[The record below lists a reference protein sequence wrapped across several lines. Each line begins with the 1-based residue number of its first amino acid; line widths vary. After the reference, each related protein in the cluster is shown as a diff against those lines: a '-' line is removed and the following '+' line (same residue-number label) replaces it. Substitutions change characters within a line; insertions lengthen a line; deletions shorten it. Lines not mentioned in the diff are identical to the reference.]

1 MDLKLPLQA
10 YVHKFIPKNK
20 FYEKAVISVLLK
32 RSFIEQIQ
40 KITWEYKLAES
51 TIGIKG
57 TDAVEEIQIFEIQL
71 KEKVIPKNALKV
83 IDKTIPYPILYI
95 FRYEEHL
102 AYGIML
108 KQNDQ
113 RYYFSEW
120 DEEMHFSFIGK
131 DLEHVYQGIIA
142 EFIAVKKEGENFD
155 SIIETDKQI
164 EILKKEIDRLKNKV
178 RTEKQFNRKVEYNR
192 MLLEKKESLK
202 SILEVNK

>member
-1 MDLKLPLQA
+1 MNLKLPLQA
-10 YVHKFIPKNK
+10 YVHKYIPKNR
-20 FYEKAVISVLLK
+20 FYEKAVISILLK

-83 IDKTIPYPILYI
+83 IDRTIPYPILYI
-95 FRYEEHL
+95 FRYEECL

-120 DEEMHFSFIGK
+120 DEEMHFSFTGK

-178 RTEKQFNRKVEYNR
+178 RTEKQFNRKVEYNK

>member
-1 MDLKLPLQA
+1 MNLKLPLQA
-10 YVHKFIPKNK
+10 YVHKYIPKNR
-20 FYEKAVISVLLK
+20 FYEKAVISILLK

-71 KEKVIPKNALKV
+71 KEKVVPKNALKV
-83 IDKTIPYPILYI
+83 IDRTIPYPILYI
-95 FRYEEHL
+95 FRYEECL

-108 KQNDQ
+108 KQNNQ

-120 DEEMHFSFIGK
+120 DEEIHFSFIGK
-131 DLEHVYQGIIA
+131 DLEHVYQGIIS
-142 EFIAVKKEGENFD
+142 EFIDIKKEGESFD

-178 RTEKQFNRKVEYNR
+178 RTEKQFNRKVEYNK